1 MIAENLMSDSIES
14 VQLAP
19 NGVVTDI
26 YPSTGNEAGKIDLL
40 HDKDRGKISKGSWKS
55 PLLRKPAGGNN
66 SQRRQYL
73 YQNGKGITVGLHYF
87 CSKLVIYLKP

>member
-1 MIAENLMSDSIES
+1 MRKS
-14 VQLAP
+14 V
-19 NGVVTDI
+19 G
-26 YPSTGNEAGKIDLL
+26 
-40 HDKDRGKISKGSWKS
+40 R
-55 PLLRKPAGGNN
+55 NN